1 MAEQKD
7 GVDLGRRRV
16 LTWATAAVGAVGAGF
31 VAVPFIK
38 SWMPSAKAQ
47 AAGAPVEVPN
57 INKLLEGEGMT
68 VMWRGQPVMVVR
80 RSQASI
86 DSLAGLATELRDPN
100 SEVVEQQPSYAQ
112 NGTRSIKPEY
122 LVVINQCTHLGCSPT
137 FKPQVEADWAG
148 GFYCPCHGSKFD
160 MAGRVYQGVPAPT
173 NLRIPP
179 HMYTG
184 ENTLVIGV
192 DEQGAA

>member
-38 SWMPSAKAQ
+38 SWMPSARAQ

-57 INKLLEGEGMT
+57 ISKLLEGEGMT
-68 VMWRGQPVMVVR
+68 VMWRGQPVMIVR
-80 RSQASI
+80 RSQQAI
-86 DSLAGLATELRDPN
+86 DGLAGLVTELRDPN

-112 NGTRSIKPEY
+112 NLTRSIKPEY

-184 ENTLVIGV
+184 ESTLVIGV

>member
-57 INKLLEGEGMT
+57 IGKLQEGEGMT
-68 VMWRGQPVMVVR
+68 VVWRGKPVMIVR
-80 RSQASI
+80 RSQAAI
-86 DSLAGLATELRDPN
+86 DALAGLATELRDPE
-100 SEVVEQQPSYAQ
+100 SVEPQQPEYAK

-122 LVVINQCTHLGCSPT
+122 LVVVNLCTHLGCSPT

-160 MAGRVYQGVPAPT
+160 MAGRVYQGVPAPL
-173 NLRIPP
+173 NLEIPP

-184 ENTLVIGV
+184 DNALIIGV
-192 DEQGAA
+192 DEQGA

>member
-1 MAEQKD
+1 MADHKD

-57 INKLLEGEGMT
+57 ISKLQEGEGMT
-68 VMWRGQPVMVVR
+68 VLWRGQPVMIVR
-80 RSQASI
+80 RSQASL
-86 DSLAGLATELRDPN
+86 DALAGLATELRDPD
-100 SEVVEQQPSYAQ
+100 SQEVEQQPAYAQ

-160 MAGRVYQGVPAPT
+160 LAGRVYQGVPAPT
-173 NLRIPP
+173 NLRVPP

-184 ENTLVIGV
+184 ESTLVIGV
-192 DEQGAA
+192 DEQGA

>member
-57 INKLLEGEGMT
+57 ISKLQEGEGMT
-68 VMWRGQPVMVVR
+68 VVWRGKPVMIVR
-80 RSQASI
+80 RSQAAI
-86 DSLAGLATELRDPN
+86 DALAGLATELRDPE
-100 SEVVEQQPSYAQ
+100 SVEPQQPGYAK
-112 NGTRSIKPEY
+112 NGTRSIKPDY
-122 LVVINQCTHLGCSPT
+122 LVVVNLCTHLGCSPT

-160 MAGRVYQGVPAPT
+160 MAGRVYQGVPAQL
-173 NLRIPP
+173 NLEIPP

-184 ENTLVIGV
+184 DNALIIGV
-192 DEQGAA
+192 DEQGA

>member
-57 INKLLEGEGMT
+57 IGKLQEGEGMT
-68 VMWRGQPVMVVR
+68 VVWRGKPVMIVR
-80 RSQASI
+80 RSQTAI
-86 DSLAGLATELRDPN
+86 DALAGLATELRDPE
-100 SEVVEQQPSYAQ
+100 SVEPQQPEYAK
-112 NGTRSIKPEY
+112 NGTRSIKPDY
-122 LVVINQCTHLGCSPT
+122 LVVVNLCTHLGCSPT

-160 MAGRVYQGVPAPT
+160 MAGRVYQGVPAPL
-173 NLRIPP
+173 NLEIPP

-184 ENTLVIGV
+184 DNSLIIGV
-192 DEQGAA
+192 DEQGA

>member
-57 INKLLEGEGMT
+57 IGKLQEGEGMT
-68 VMWRGQPVMVVR
+68 VVWRGKPVMIVR
-80 RSQASI
+80 RSQTAI
-86 DSLAGLATELRDPN
+86 DALAGLATELRDPE
-100 SEVVEQQPSYAQ
+100 SVEPQQPGYAK
-112 NGTRSIKPEY
+112 NGTRSIKPDY
-122 LVVINQCTHLGCSPT
+122 LVVVNLCTHLGCSPT

-160 MAGRVYQGVPAPT
+160 MAGRVYQGVPAPL
-173 NLRIPP
+173 NLEIPP

-184 ENTLVIGV
+184 DNSLIIGV
-192 DEQGAA
+192 DEQGA

>member
-57 INKLLEGEGMT
+57 IGKLQEGEGMT
-68 VMWRGQPVMVVR
+68 VVWRGKPVMIVR
-80 RSQASI
+80 RSQAAI
-86 DSLAGLATELRDPN
+86 DALAGLATELRDPE
-100 SEVVEQQPSYAQ
+100 SVEPQQPGYAK
-112 NGTRSIKPEY
+112 NGTRSIKPDY
-122 LVVINQCTHLGCSPT
+122 LVVVNLCTHLGCSPT

-184 ENTLVIGV
+184 DNSLIIGV
-192 DEQGAA
+192 DEQGA

>member
-57 INKLLEGEGMT
+57 ISKLQEGEGMT
-68 VMWRGQPVMVVR
+68 VVWRGKPVMIVR
-80 RSQASI
+80 RSQAAI
-86 DSLAGLATELRDPN
+86 DALAGLATELRDPE
-100 SEVVEQQPSYAQ
+100 SVESQQPGYAK
-112 NGTRSIKPEY
+112 NGTRSIKPDY
-122 LVVINQCTHLGCSPT
+122 LVVVNLCTHLGCSPT

-160 MAGRVYQGVPAPT
+160 MAGRVYQGVPAPL
-173 NLRIPP
+173 NLEIPP

-184 ENTLVIGV
+184 DNSLIIGV
-192 DEQGAA
+192 DEQGA

>member
-57 INKLLEGEGMT
+57 ISKLQEGEGMT
-68 VMWRGQPVMVVR
+68 VVWRGKPVMIVR
-80 RSQASI
+80 RSQAAI
-86 DSLAGLATELRDPN
+86 DALAGLATELRDPE
-100 SEVVEQQPSYAQ
+100 SVEPQQPGYAK
-112 NGTRSIKPEY
+112 NGTRSIKPDY
-122 LVVINQCTHLGCSPT
+122 LVVVNLCTHLGCSPT

-160 MAGRVYQGVPAPT
+160 MAGRVYQGVPAPL
-173 NLRIPP
+173 NLEIPP

-184 ENTLVIGV
+184 DNSLIIGV
-192 DEQGAA
+192 DEQGA